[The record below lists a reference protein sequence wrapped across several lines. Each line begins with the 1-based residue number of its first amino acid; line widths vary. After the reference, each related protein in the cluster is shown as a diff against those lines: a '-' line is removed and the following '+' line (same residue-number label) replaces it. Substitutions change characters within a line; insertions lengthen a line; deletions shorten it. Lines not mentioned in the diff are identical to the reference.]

1 MTVSLGDNLEVLLKL
16 KNSKILFGI
25 NGKRIISP
33 PQWDEPLGDVGSLGE
48 GAKGIYVTQHQ
59 TSMLQQVLQ
68 GGISTLFLDEE

>member
-25 NGKRIISP
+25 NGKRIISTS
-33 PQWDEPLGDVGSLGE
+33 QLDEPLRDVGSLGE